1 MKHLLLTLLLL
12 SLVGCA
18 VDPKPTPR
26 DRFIQSLDS
35 VNDQTLWIP
44 PIVTPLAAPSPDQ
57 GWLLY
62 QTPSG
67 IVTNLGDGWMVDQHN
82 QLYVPY

>member
-26 DRFIQSLDS
+26 ERFIQSLDS
-35 VNDQTLWIP
+35 VSEQTTRIP
-44 PIVTPLAAPSPDQ
+44 SIASPLAAPSPAQD
-57 GWLLY
+57 WLLY

-67 IVTNLGDGWMVDQHN
+67 TLTNLGDGWMMDQ
-82 QLYVPY
+82 QGRLYVPY